1 MVPHIEVVG
10 WRELGDVR
18 RLVCRIWRLWIRI
31 RDISSFYERLLQGV
45 VLVDEVTAVVR
56 PGMPQVGISGRARA
70 ATDLWNGLRQR
81 VDVIVSPQLPSSL

>member
-1 MVPHIEVVG
+1 M
-10 WRELGDVR
+10 
-18 RLVCRIWRLWIRI
+18 WIRI

-81 VDVIVSPQLPSSL
+81 VDVIVSPQLPPSSVIGVEYMIAVLEVYPLRQI